1 MIMNDTNKKTTIQNA
16 DAACQENH
24 FQKACRKFRELEWDA
39 GRGTT
44 DSSFKVLEYCWKHKE
59 VNR

>member
-1 MIMNDTNKKTTIQNA
+1 MIKNDTNKKTTIQNA

-24 FQKACRKFRELEWDA
+24 FQKACRKFRELEWDS

-44 DSSFKVLEYCWKHKE
+44 DSSFVVLEYCWKHKKVE
-59 VNR
+59 Q